1 MLWCGRDKIWDFG
14 LKFVLRKICGMSH
27 KSRGVKFAVKKCG
40 VTREIKLL
48 LSLFKTAVKAHK
60 LQE

>member
-1 MLWCGRDKIWDFG
+1 MGFR
-14 LKFVLRKICGMSH
+14 LKFALCKIYGTSR

>member
-14 LKFVLRKICGMSH
+14 LKFVLRKICGMLR
-27 KSRGVKFAVKKCG
+27 KGCGVNAVKKCG

-48 LSLFKTAVKAHK
+48 LNPFKTAVKAHK